1 MRDLNSLTLDDLFA
15 ELTREPWSR
24 SWIDAAFREDLGD
37 PPGDVTSE
45 IVIPAGAL
53 GAGTFVARRAGVVAG
68 LALLPMLAERF
79 APGVELTMR
88 MSDGSRADTGAALA
102 EIAGDLRG
110 ILALERTA
118 LNTLGRLCGIA
129 SRTAEFVRA
138 AEVAA
143 LYAGRA
149 APAICDTRK
158 TTPGLRAIEKYAVR
172 CGGGTLHRI
181 GLHDAVLVKD
191 NHLRAIGG
199 ADGFARLAA
208 SLRTA
213 RDRRGLR
220 FLEVEVDTLE
230 QFERLIAAAPG
241 LIDIVLLDNMAPMEM
256 ANAVALRDALA
267 PGLRLEASGGVS
279 LAMVGE
285 IAATGVDRI
294 SVGALTHSAPALDV
308 ALDLK

>member
-1 MRDLNSLTLDDLFA
+1 MRDLNSLTLDDLFS
-15 ELTREPWSR
+15 ELTREPWS
-24 SWIDAAFREDLGD
+24 SAWISAAFREDLGE
-37 PPGDVTSE
+37 PPSDVTSE
-45 IVIPAGAL
+45 IVIPAGTL
-53 GAGTFVARRAGVVAG
+53 GAGAFVARRAGVVAG
-68 LALLPMLAERF
+68 LALMPMLAERF
-79 APGVELTMR
+79 APGAVLNMR
-88 MSDGSRADTGAALA
+88 TSDGSRTDAGAALA
-102 EIAGDLRG
+102 EITGDLRG

-129 SRTAEFVRA
+129 SRSAEFVHA
-138 AEVAA
+138 AGVGARD
-143 LYAGRA
+143 AGRA

-199 ADGFARLAA
+199 VDGFARLAA
-208 SLRTA
+208 SLRAA
-213 RDRRGLR
+213 RERRGLR
-220 FLEVEVDTLE
+220 FIEVEVDTLE

-241 LIDIVLLDNMAPMEM
+241 LVDIVLLDNMA
-256 ANAVALRDALA
+256 ANELSAAAALRESLA
-267 PGLRLEASGGVS
+267 PGVLLEASGGVS
-279 LAMVGE
+279 LATVGE

-308 ALDLK
+308 ALDLS